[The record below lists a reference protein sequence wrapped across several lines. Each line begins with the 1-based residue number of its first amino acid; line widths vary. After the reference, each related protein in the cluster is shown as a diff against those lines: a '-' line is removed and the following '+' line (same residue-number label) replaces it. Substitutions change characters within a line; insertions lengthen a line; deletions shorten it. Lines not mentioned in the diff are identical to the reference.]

1 MLAAYARERLPVQ
14 LLLPASVGLALV
26 AVGLETPATLSVA
39 VVTAGLLVAQF
50 RIWDDLA
57 DRHRDTMDHPDRVLV
72 NADSVTPVR
81 IACAGLTAANFGW
94 VFARD
99 GFGASL
105 ALLIALNGGAGVWY
119 ARRGVRTAAA
129 DHLLLAKYPAI
140 VAIVAGTRL
149 TVDPART
156 LLAMVSAYLAACV
169 YEAWHDRTSP
179 AGGHRLLLASEG
191 ILLVI
196 SLAALSMGGL
206 S

>member
-1 MLAAYARERLPVQ
+1 MLAAYVRERLPVR
-14 LLLPASVGLALV
+14 LLLPASVGLGLV

-39 VVTAGLLVAQF
+39 VVTAGLLVTQF
-50 RIWDDLA
+50 RLWDDLA
-57 DRHRDTMDHPDRVLV
+57 DRHRDTIDHPERVLV

-81 IACAGLTAANFGW
+81 IVCAGLAAANVGW

-99 GFGASL
+99 GFGAPL
-105 ALLIALNGGAGVWY
+105 ALLIALNSGAALWY
-119 ARRGVRTAAA
+119 ARRGVRTTAT

-140 VAIVAGTRL
+140 VALVAGTRIAAN
-149 TVDPART
+149 PART

-179 AGGHRLLLASEG
+179 AAGHRLLLASEA

-196 SLAALSMGGL
+196 SLAALSMGGW

>member
-1 MLAAYARERLPVQ
+1 MLAAYLRERLPVR

-26 AVGLETPATLSVA
+26 AVGVETPATLSAV

-57 DRHRDTMDHPDRVLV
+57 DRNRDRIDHPERVLV

-81 IACAGLTAANFGW
+81 IACAGLAAANFGW

-105 ALLIALNGGAGVWY
+105 ALLIALNGGAAVWY
-119 ARRGVRTAAA
+119 ARRGVRTTAA
-129 DHLLLAKYPAI
+129 DHLLLTKYAAI

-149 TVDPART
+149 AVDPART

-179 AGGHRLLLASEG
+179 ASTPRLLLASEA